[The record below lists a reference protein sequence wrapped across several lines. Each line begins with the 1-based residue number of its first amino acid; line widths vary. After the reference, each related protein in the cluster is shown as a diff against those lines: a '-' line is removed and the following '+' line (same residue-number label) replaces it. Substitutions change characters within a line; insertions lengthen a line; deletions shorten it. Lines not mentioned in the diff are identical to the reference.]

1 MEWRTH
7 YTSAAATTKTL
18 SNSVASIRDNV
29 AKRARARAS
38 KEKRVKMPDQKCKEG
53 KMCAGP
59 LPLLLR
65 RHLGTKVEVRGEF
78 PILQLQHHDHHLI

>member
-1 MEWRTH
+1 MEWITH

-53 KMCAGP
+53 KKERKDV
-59 LPLLLR
+59 R
-65 RHLGTKVEVRGEF
+65 RAAASAPAATLGN
-78 PILQLQHHDHHLI
+78 